1 MTTGNRI
8 RQIRKESGLTLKQ
21 FGERIGLG
29 GSTVSMM
36 ENGKSKTREQ
46 TIQSVCREFHVR
58 EAWLRS
64 GEEPMR
70 APQSEADELDA
81 CLDKWGL
88 PREFRGLFS
97 AYRNLRSD
105 ADRDAVRQFIR
116 EAAEEIA
123 ANEAGDTSAGS
134 LSAEYNSTGAE
145 YSEEEQ
151 MRREARAEAEEYYLL
166 RLEEKRAINAPE
178 AKRAGTPR
186 NYNSYDSAGSIA

>member
-1 MTTGNRI
+1 MTTGDRI
-8 RQIRKESGLTLKQ
+8 RQIRKESDLTLKQ
-21 FGERIGLG
+21 FGKRIGLG
-29 GSTVSMM
+29 GSAVSMM
-36 ENGKSKTREQ
+36 ETGKSNPTEQ

-58 EAWLRS
+58 EPWLRH
-64 GEEPMR
+64 GEEPMY
-70 APQSEADELDA
+70 ALKSAADELDA

-88 PREFRGLFS
+88 PREFRGLFF
-97 AYRNLRSD
+97 AYRNLRSE
-105 ADRDAVRQFIR
+105 ADREAVRQFIR

-134 LSAEYNSTGAE
+134 LSTEYDSTAAEYP
-145 YSEEEQ
+145 EEEQ
-151 MRREARAEAEEYYLL
+151 MRREARAEAEEYYRL

>member
-1 MTTGNRI
+1 MTTGDRI

-21 FGERIGLG
+21 FGKRIGLV

-36 ENGKSKTREQ
+36 ENGKSNPKEQ
-46 TIQSVCREFHVR
+46 TIQLVCQEFHVR
-58 EAWLRS
+58 EAWLRA
-64 GEEPMR
+64 GEEPMYALR
-70 APQSEADELDA
+70 SEADELDA

-97 AYRNLRSD
+97 AYRNLCSD
-105 ADRDAVRQFIR
+105 ADRAAVRQFIR
-116 EAAEEIA
+116 KAAEEIA
-123 ANEAGDTSAGS
+123 ANEAGDASAGS
-134 LSAEYNSTGAE
+134 VSAEYDSAGAE

-151 MRREARAEAEEYYLL
+151 MRREAREEAEEYYLL

-178 AKRAGTPR
+178 AKRAGTRR